1 MEDEYDA
8 VQDTADW
15 SAKLLGKVYV
25 FEDGDRIEVIQV
37 KRRDTG
43 PWITYNV
50 YQGPGIPFNTNLYCV
65 GSTINASGVVVP
77 IYYFWARNTNVISE
91 YREKTLSDFVI
102 ANYISNPRG
111 SGIHPSSLRGQGYGP
126 D

>member
-15 SAKLLGKVYV
+15 STKLLGKVYV

-50 YQGPGIPFNTNLYCV
+50 YQGPGIPRKMIMMAEEFNVT
-65 GSTINASGVVVP
+65 
-77 IYYFWARNTNVISE
+77 
-91 YREKTLSDFVI
+91 
-102 ANYISNPRG
+102 
-111 SGIHPSSLRGQGYGP
+111 YGHLFGLE

>member
-15 SAKLLGKVYV
+15 SAKLLGKVYI

-50 YQGPGIPFNTNLYCV
+50 YQGPGIPRKMIMMADEFNVT
-65 GSTINASGVVVP
+65 
-77 IYYFWARNTNVISE
+77 
-91 YREKTLSDFVI
+91 
-102 ANYISNPRG
+102 
-111 SGIHPSSLRGQGYGP
+111 YGHLFGLE